1 MTAGPNP
8 VSRSTSA
15 APSGVKP
22 APRDHQRLEWD
33 GALERFVA
41 GLVPTWLAEDLG
53 HECDWTSLSIVP
65 SDARAELDVVA
76 RARGVVAGLGAAGIV
91 AAGVDPRLE
100 WMPAVRDG
108 DEVARGTIVAR
119 LVGPTR
125 SILTA
130 ERTVLNL
137 LGRMSGVATATRRLV
152 DAVAGTKCRIY
163 DTRKTVPGLR
173 LLDKYAARAGGG
185 WTHRIGLYDAI
196 LIKDNHLAAMAAAG
210 GDPAL
215 AVLKAR
221 DFIARTFPADRA
233 AATVV
238 EIELDTLDPL
248 PAVLEAGPDIV
259 LLDNM
264 SPEDLVAGI
273 AIRNRLRSEVILE
286 ASGGVSP
293 DTVAA
298 IAATGIDRV
307 SSGWP
312 THGAPWLDVALD
324 WGTVVRS
331 A

>member
-1 MTAGPNP
+1 
-8 VSRSTSA
+8 
-15 APSGVKP
+15 
-22 APRDHQRLEWD
+22 LEWD
-33 GALERFVA
+33 ETLEQVVA
-41 GLVPTWLAEDLG
+41 GLVPTWLGEDLG
-53 HECDWTSLSIVP
+53 HECDWTSLSLV
-65 SDARAELDVVA
+65 SADARASLDVVA
-76 RARGVVAGLGAAGIV
+76 RAGGVVAGLAAAGIV
-91 AAGVDPRLE
+91 AVGVDPRLE
-100 WMPAVRDG
+100 WSAAANDG
-108 DEVARGTIVAR
+108 DGVCRGAIVAR

-130 ERTVLNL
+130 ERTVLNV

-152 DAVAGTKCRIY
+152 DAVAGTNCRIY
-163 DTRKTVPGLR
+163 DTRKTVPGWR

-210 GDPAL
+210 SDPAA
-215 AVLKAR
+215 AVRQAR
-221 DFIARTFPADRA
+221 DFVARTFPAERA

-238 EIELDTLDPL
+238 EIELDSLDQL

-264 SPEDLVAGI
+264 PAERLAAGI
-273 AIRNRLRSEVILE
+273 AIRNRLRPEVILE

-293 DTVAA
+293 DTVGA

-312 THGAPWLDVALD
+312 THASPWLDVALD
-324 WGTVVRS
+324 WGSAARS